1 METPETIISL
11 QKRFAMSYTEKS
23 TMPGWLRALLTYR
36 YYESCGPHLL
46 RIPSSLTVRIYDFVP
61 CLSLFQRR
69 RNRVI
74 VHVIT
79 GKNGRIVVRN
89 VLTVKPVSLIGDPSG
104 ADHFHTGIAVPV
116 IGEFRKSVFSSGNF
130 IQMVVFNLIHFI
142 HRVHPYAFSAGFRRN
157 ASPFLISIRKS
168 LKKSSRHPPIRKMPQ
183 WVSVSSLRFRPSGS
197 GTFSDKRRS
206 GQCRAV
212 RCTCRGSGH

>member
-1 METPETIISL
+1 
-11 QKRFAMSYTEKS
+11 
-23 TMPGWLRALLTYR
+23 MPGWLRALLTYR

-61 CLSLFQRR
+61 RLSLFQRR

-79 GKNGRIVVRN
+79 GKNGCIVVRN

-116 IGEFRKSVFSSGNF
+116 IGEFRKSVFSSGNI
-130 IQMVVFNLIHFI
+130 IQTVVLNLILFT
-142 HRVHPYAFSAGFRRN
+142 HRFHLLCFSAGLRRN
-157 ASPFLISIRKS
+157 AFPFLNSVQTSRKKP
-168 LKKSSRHPPIRKMPQ
+168 LRHPPSGRCRNGFHNFT
-183 WVSVSSLRFRPSGS
+183 VFSSLLFRPSGS
-197 GTFSDKRRS
+197 GTFSDKRPS
-206 GQCRAV
+206 GQCHAV
-212 RCTCRGSGH
+212 RCTCRDSDR

>member
-1 METPETIISL
+1 
-11 QKRFAMSYTEKS
+11 
-23 TMPGWLRALLTYR
+23 MPGWLRALLTYR

-79 GKNGRIVVRN
+79 DKNGRIVVRN
-89 VLTVKPVSLIGDPSG
+89 VLAVEPVSLIGDPSG
-104 ADHFHTGIAVPV
+104 ADYFHTGIAVPV
-116 IGEFRKSVFSSGNF
+116 IREFRKSVFSSGNI
-130 IQMVVFNLIHFI
+130 IQTVVLNLILFT
-142 HRVHPYAFSAGFRRN
+142 HRFHLLCFSAGLRRN
-157 ASPFLISIRKS
+157 ASPFRISIRRSSEKT
-168 LKKSSRHPPIRKMPQ
+168 SRHPPIRKMPQ

-197 GTFSDKRRS
+197 GTFSDKRPS

-212 RCTCRGSGH
+212 RCTCRDSGH